1 MKRPGVQPP
10 SLLGFSHN
18 RRSAPAHDSRPLT
31 QPLAAVVMAAGLGT
45 RMKSATPKHLH
56 PLLGRPLVAWVLDA
70 LRAVGPSRLV
80 LISSPESA
88 AELAAS
94 FPGVEVVVQEKPR
107 GTGDAVAAAR
117 QALEGFEGDL
127 LVLAGDTPLL
137 TPEAIEE
144 LVDEHH
150 REGAAVTL
158 LSIEPEGRRPYGRIV
173 RDEKGELAA
182 IVEERDATPE
192 QREIRELNASVY
204 VFSAPDLWWALGEVG
219 TGNAQGEL
227 YLTDTIARLVR
238 EGERAVVYRSQD
250 PDVAEGVNTRA
261 DLALVASLLRKRI
274 LTAHM
279 LAGVTV
285 VDPGTTWIE
294 ADVQIDPD
302 AVIQPFTVLRGRT
315 VVRGEAEIGPHV
327 VAIDAEI
334 GQGATVGPFCYLRP
348 GSVLAAGAKAGT
360 FVEIKNAQIGERSKV
375 PHLSYIGD
383 AQIGEDTNIGAGA
396 ITANYREERFEEK
409 QRTVIGS
416 NVHTGSQNVFV
427 PPVEIGDDAWTG
439 AGSAITEDVPNG
451 ALAIARAR
459 QVNKEGYDDARQRN
473 D

>member
-1 MKRPGVQPP
+1 
-10 SLLGFSHN
+10 
-18 RRSAPAHDSRPLT
+18 
-31 QPLAAVVMAAGLGT
+31 MAAGLGT

-56 PLLGRPLVAWVLDA
+56 PLLGRPLVAWTLDA
-70 LRAVGPSRLV
+70 VRAVGPKRIVLV
-80 LISSPESA
+80 ASPESA
-88 AELAAS
+88 PDLASAFPDAEVA
-94 FPGVEVVVQEKPR
+94 VQEEPR
-107 GTGDAVAAAR
+107 GTGDAVVAAR
-117 QALEGFEGDL
+117 QALEGFQGDV
-127 LVLAGDTPLL
+127 LVLAGDSPLL
-137 TPEAIEE
+137 TPDVIEE
-144 LVDEHH
+144 LVDVH
-150 REGAAVTL
+150 RREEAAVTL
-158 LSIEPEGRRPYGRIV
+158 LSIEPDGHRPYGRIV

-182 IVEERDATPE
+182 IVEERDATAE
-192 QREIRELNASVY
+192 QREIGELNASVY
-204 VFSAPDLWWALGEVG
+204 VFSAPDLWWALGEIG
-219 TGNAQGEL
+219 TDNAQGEL
-227 YLTDTIARLVR
+227 YLTDTIARLVQDGR
-238 EGERAVVYRSQD
+238 RAAVHRSPD
-250 PDVAEGVNTRA
+250 PDVAEGVNTRV
-261 DLALVASLLRKRI
+261 DLALAASLLRQRI

-285 VDPGTTWIE
+285 VDPQTTWIE
-294 ADVQIDPD
+294 AEVEIDPD

-315 VVRGEAEIGPHV
+315 VVRRDAEIGPHA
-327 VAIDAEI
+327 VAVDAEI

-383 AQIGEDTNIGAGA
+383 ASIGEDTNIGAGA
-396 ITANYREERFEEK
+396 ITANYREERYEEK

-439 AGSAITEDVPNG
+439 AGSAITEDVPKG

>member
-1 MKRPGVQPP
+1 
-10 SLLGFSHN
+10 
-18 RRSAPAHDSRPLT
+18 
-31 QPLAAVVMAAGLGT
+31 MAAGLGT
-45 RMKSATPKHLH
+45 RMKSAKPKHLH
-56 PLLGRPLVAWVLDA
+56 PLLGRPLVAWVVDA
-70 LRAVGPSRLV
+70 VRAVGPSPLV
-80 LISSPESA
+80 LVASPESTV
-88 AELAAS
+88 ELAAA
-94 FPGVEVVVQEKPR
+94 FPDVEVAVQDEPR

-127 LVLAGDTPLL
+127 LVLAGDSPLL
-137 TPEAIEE
+137 TPEAINQ
-144 LVDEHH
+144 LVDEHR

-158 LSIEPEGRRPYGRIV
+158 LSIEPEGHRPFGRIV
-173 RDEKGELAA
+173 RDENGELAA

-192 QREIRELNASVY
+192 QQEIRELNASVY
-204 VFSAPDLWWALGEVG
+204 VFSAPDLWQALGELG
-219 TGNAQGEL
+219 TNNAQGEL
-227 YLTDTIARLVR
+227 YLTDTIAWLAEAGKRT
-238 EGERAVVYRSQD
+238 VVYRSPD
-250 PDVAEGVNTRA
+250 PDVAEGVNTRV
-261 DLALVASLLRKRI
+261 DLALAASHLRKRI

-285 VDPGTTWIE
+285 VDPETTWVE
-294 ADVQIDPD
+294 ANVEIDPD
-302 AVIQPFTVLRGRT
+302 VVIQPFTILRGRT
-315 VVRGEAEIGPHV
+315 VVRREAEIGPHV

-334 GQGATVGPFCYLRP
+334 GQGSTVGPFCYLRP
-348 GSVLAAGAKAGT
+348 GSVLGAGAKAGT

-383 AQIGEDTNIGAGA
+383 AEIGEDTNIGAGA

-439 AGSAITEDVPNG
+439 AGSAITEDVPKG

>member
-1 MKRPGVQPP
+1 
-10 SLLGFSHN
+10 
-18 RRSAPAHDSRPLT
+18 
-31 QPLAAVVMAAGLGT
+31 MAAGLGT

-56 PLLGRPLVAWVLDA
+56 PLLGRPLVAWA
-70 LRAVGPSRLV
+70 LAAVRAAGPSPLV
-80 LISSPESA
+80 LVASPVTA
-88 AELAAS
+88 AELGAA
-94 FPGVEVVVQEKPR
+94 FPGVEVAVQEEPR

-117 QALEGFEGDL
+117 ETLQGFEGDL
-127 LVLAGDTPLL
+127 LVLAGDSPLL
-137 TPEAIEE
+137 TPEAIGQ
-144 LVDEHH
+144 LVDEHR
-150 REGAAVTL
+150 RERAAATL
-158 LSIEPEGRRPYGRIV
+158 LSVELHGHRPYGRIV
-173 RDEKGELAA
+173 RDEEDELAA

-204 VFSAPDLWWALGEVG
+204 VFSATDLWWALGELAADNV
-219 TGNAQGEL
+219 QGEL
-227 YLTDTIARLVR
+227 YLTDTIARLVQ
-238 EGERAVVYRSQD
+238 EGRRVVVQRSSD

-261 DLALVASLLRKRI
+261 DLAFVASLLRKRI

-285 VDPGTTWIE
+285 VDPETTWIE
-294 ADVQIDPD
+294 ADVEIEPD

-315 VVRGEAEIGPHV
+315 VVRSEAEVGPHT

-348 GSVLAAGAKAGT
+348 GTVLAAGAKAGT
-360 FVEIKNAQIGERSKV
+360 FVEIKNAQIGKRSKV

-383 AQIGEDTNIGAGA
+383 ADIGEDTNIGAGA

-439 AGSAITEDVPNG
+439 AGSAITEDVPKG

-459 QVNKEGYDDARQRN
+459 QVNKEGYDDARQRH

>member
-1 MKRPGVQPP
+1 
-10 SLLGFSHN
+10 
-18 RRSAPAHDSRPLT
+18 
-31 QPLAAVVMAAGLGT
+31 MAAGLGT

-56 PLLGRPLVAWVLDA
+56 TLLGRPLVAWVLDA
-70 LRAVGPSRLV
+70 VRPVGPAP
-80 LISSPESA
+80 LIVVSSPDSA
-88 AELAAS
+88 DELASA
-94 FPGVEVVVQEKPR
+94 FPDTEVVVQEEPR

-117 QALEGFEGDL
+117 QALEEFEGDV
-127 LVLAGDTPLL
+127 LVVAGDSPLL
-137 TPEAIEE
+137 TAEAIDE
-144 LVDEHH
+144 LLDEHR

-158 LSIEPEGRRPYGRIV
+158 LSIEPEGHRPYGRIV
-173 RDEKGELAA
+173 RNDRGELVA
-182 IVEERDATPE
+182 IVEEGDATPK
-192 QREIRELNASVY
+192 QQEIRELNASVY
-204 VFSAPDLWWALGEVG
+204 VFSAPDLWWALGELG
-219 TGNAQGEL
+219 TDNAQGEL
-227 YLTDTIARLVR
+227 YLTDTIARLVE
-238 EGERAVVYRSQD
+238 EGRRVVVHRSPD
-250 PDVAEGVNTRA
+250 SDVAEGVNTRA
-261 DLALVASLLRKRI
+261 DLALAASLLRKRI

-285 VDPGTTWIE
+285 VDPETTWIE
-294 ADVQIDPD
+294 ADVEIEPD
-302 AVIQPFTVLRGRT
+302 ALIQPFTVLRGRT
-315 VVRGEAEIGPHV
+315 VVRREAEIGPHV
-327 VAIDAEI
+327 VAIDAQI

-383 AQIGEDTNIGAGA
+383 ADIGEDTNIGAGA

-439 AGSAITEDVPNG
+439 AGSAITEDVPKG

>member
-1 MKRPGVQPP
+1 
-10 SLLGFSHN
+10 
-18 RRSAPAHDSRPLT
+18 
-31 QPLAAVVMAAGLGT
+31 MAAGLGT

-70 LRAVGPSRLV
+70 VHAAGPSPLV
-80 LISSPESA
+80 LVSSPDSA
-88 AELAAS
+88 ADLAAA
-94 FPGVEVVVQEKPR
+94 FPGVEVAVQEEPR

-117 QALEGFEGDL
+117 QALEGFEGDI
-127 LVLAGDTPLL
+127 LVLAGDSPLL
-137 TPEAIEE
+137 TPEAIEQ
-144 LVDEHH
+144 LVDEHR
-150 REGAAVTL
+150 REEAAVTV
-158 LSIEPEGRRPYGRIV
+158 LSITPPGDRPYGRIV
-173 RDEKGELAA
+173 CDEEGELAA

-192 QREIRELNASVY
+192 QRGIRELNASVY
-204 VFSAPDLWWALGEVG
+204 VFSASDLWWALGELG
-219 TGNAQGEL
+219 TDNAQGEL
-227 YLTDTIARLVR
+227 YLTDTIARLVQDGR
-238 EGERAVVYRSQD
+238 RALVHRSPD

-261 DLALVASLLRKRI
+261 DLALAASLLRKRI
-274 LTAHM
+274 LTGHM

-285 VDPGTTWIE
+285 VDPETTWIE
-294 ADVQIDPD
+294 ADVEIDSD

-315 VVRGEAEIGPHV
+315 VVRREAEIGPHV
-327 VAIDAEI
+327 VAVDAEI

-383 AQIGEDTNIGAGA
+383 AEIGEDTNIGAGA

-439 AGSAITEDVPNG
+439 AGSAITEDVPKG

>member
-1 MKRPGVQPP
+1 
-10 SLLGFSHN
+10 
-18 RRSAPAHDSRPLT
+18 
-31 QPLAAVVMAAGLGT
+31 MAAGLGT
-45 RMKSATPKHLH
+45 RMKSAKPKHLH
-56 PLLGRPLVAWVLDA
+56 PLLGRPLVAWVVDA
-70 LRAVGPSRLV
+70 VHAAGPSPLV
-80 LISSPESA
+80 LVASPESA
-88 AELAAS
+88 AELAAA
-94 FPGVEVVVQEKPR
+94 FPNVEVAVQEEPR

-127 LVLAGDTPLL
+127 LVLAGDSPLL
-137 TPEAIEE
+137 TPEAINQ
-144 LVDEHH
+144 LVDEHR

-158 LSIEPEGRRPYGRIV
+158 LSIEPEGHRPFGRIL
-173 RDEKGELAA
+173 RDEKGDLAA

-192 QREIRELNASVY
+192 QLELRELNASVY
-204 VFSAPDLWWALGEVG
+204 VFAAPDLWEALGELE
-219 TGNAQGEL
+219 TDNAQGEL
-227 YLTDTIARLVR
+227 YLTDTIARLAQA
-238 EGERAVVYRSQD
+238 GKRAVVYRSPD
-250 PDVAEGVNTRA
+250 PDVAEGVNTRV
-261 DLALVASLLRKRI
+261 DLALAASHLRKRI

-285 VDPGTTWIE
+285 VDPDTTWVE
-294 ADVQIDPD
+294 ADVEIDPD
-302 AVIQPFTVLRGRT
+302 VVIQPFTILRGRT
-315 VVRGEAEIGPHV
+315 VVRREAEIGPHV

-334 GQGATVGPFCYLRP
+334 GQGSTVGPFCYLRP
-348 GSVLAAGAKAGT
+348 GSVLGAGAKAGT

-383 AQIGEDTNIGAGA
+383 AEIGEDTNIGAGA
-396 ITANYREERFEEK
+396 ITANYREERYPEK

-439 AGSAITEDVPNG
+439 AGSAITEDVPKG
-451 ALAIARAR
+451 ALAVARAR

>member
-1 MKRPGVQPP
+1 
-10 SLLGFSHN
+10 
-18 RRSAPAHDSRPLT
+18 
-31 QPLAAVVMAAGLGT
+31 MAAGLGT

-70 LRAVGPSRLV
+70 VRAVGPSPLV
-80 LISSPESA
+80 LVSSPESA
-88 AELAAS
+88 AELASA
-94 FPGVEVVVQEKPR
+94 FPGVEVVVQEEPR

-117 QALEGFEGDL
+117 QALEGFEGDV
-127 LVLAGDTPLL
+127 LVLAGDSPLL

-144 LVDEHH
+144 LVDEH
-150 REGAAVTL
+150 RRDGATVTV
-158 LSIEPEGRRPYGRIV
+158 LSIEPEGHRPYGRIA

-204 VFSAPDLWWALGEVG
+204 VFSAPDLWWALSELW
-219 TGNAQGEL
+219 TDNAQGEL
-227 YLTDTIARLVR
+227 LLTDTIARLVR
-238 EGERAVVYRSQD
+238 EGRRAVVHRSPD

-261 DLALVASLLRKRI
+261 DLALVASLLRQRI

-279 LAGVTV
+279 LAGVTI

-294 ADVQIDPD
+294 AGVEIDPD

-327 VAIDAEI
+327 VAVDAEI
-334 GQGATVGPFCYLRP
+334 GQGASVGPFCYLRP

-360 FVEIKNAQIGERSKV
+360 FVEVKNAQIGERSKV

-396 ITANYREERFEEK
+396 ITANYREERFHEK

-439 AGSAITEDVPNG
+439 AGSTITEDVPSG

>member
-1 MKRPGVQPP
+1 
-10 SLLGFSHN
+10 
-18 RRSAPAHDSRPLT
+18 
-31 QPLAAVVMAAGLGT
+31 MAAGLGT

-56 PLLGRPLVAWVLDA
+56 PLLGRPLVAWA
-70 LRAVGPSRLV
+70 LAAARAVEPSPLILV
-80 LISSPESA
+80 SSPESV
-88 AELAAS
+88 AELASA
-94 FPGVEVVVQEKPR
+94 FPDVEVAVQEEPR

-117 QALEGFEGDL
+117 QALEGFEGDI
-127 LVLAGDTPLL
+127 LVLAGDSPLL
-137 TPEAIEE
+137 TPESIDQLVAQHRREE
-144 LVDEHH
+144 
-150 REGAAVTL
+150 AAVTL
-158 LSIEPEGRRPYGRIV
+158 LSIEPEGHRPYGRIV
-173 RDEKGELAA
+173 RGENGELAA

-192 QREIRELNASVY
+192 QLEIRELNASVY
-204 VFSAPDLWWALGEVG
+204 VFSAPDLWWALGELG
-219 TGNAQGEL
+219 TDNAQGEL
-227 YLTDTIARLVR
+227 YLTDTLARLVQ
-238 EGERAVVYRSQD
+238 EGRRAVVHRSAD
-250 PDVAEGVNTRA
+250 PDVAEGVNTRV
-261 DLALVASLLRKRI
+261 DLALAASLLRKRI

-285 VDPGTTWIE
+285 VDPQTTWIE
-294 ADVQIDPD
+294 ADVVIDPD

-315 VVRGEAEIGPHV
+315 AVRSGAEIGPHV
-327 VAIDAEI
+327 VAVDAEI

-348 GSVLAAGAKAGT
+348 GSVLAAGVKAGT

-383 AQIGEDTNIGAGA
+383 ADIGEDTNIGAGA

-439 AGSAITEDVPNG
+439 AGSAITEDVPKG

>member
-1 MKRPGVQPP
+1 
-10 SLLGFSHN
+10 
-18 RRSAPAHDSRPLT
+18 
-31 QPLAAVVMAAGLGT
+31 MAAGLGT

-56 PLLGRPLVAWVLDA
+56 PLLGRPLVAWTLDA
-70 LRAVGPSRLV
+70 VRAVEPSPLV
-80 LISSPESA
+80 LVASPESA
-88 AELAAS
+88 AGLASA
-94 FPGVEVVVQEKPR
+94 FLDAEVVVQEEPR

-117 QALEGFEGDL
+117 QVLEGFEGDL
-127 LVLAGDTPLL
+127 LVLAGDSPLL
-137 TPEAIEE
+137 TPEVIEE
-144 LVDEHH
+144 LVDVHS
-150 REGAAVTL
+150 REEAAVTL
-158 LSIEPEGRRPYGRIV
+158 LSIEPADHRPYGRIV
-173 RDEKGELAA
+173 RDENGELAA
-182 IVEERDATPE
+182 IVEERDATAE
-192 QREIRELNASVY
+192 QREIPELNGSVY
-204 VFSAPDLWWALGEVG
+204 VFSAPDLWWALGEIG
-219 TGNAQGEL
+219 ADNAQGEL
-227 YLTDTIARLVR
+227 YLTDTIVRLVQ
-238 EGERAVVYRSQD
+238 EGRRAVVHRSPD
-250 PDVAEGVNTRA
+250 PEVAEGVNTRV
-261 DLALVASLLRKRI
+261 DLALAASILRKRI
-274 LTAHM
+274 LAAHM

-285 VDPGTTWIE
+285 VDPQTTWIE
-294 ADVQIDPD
+294 AEVQIDPD

-315 VVRGEAEIGPHV
+315 VVRREAEIGPHA
-327 VAIDAEI
+327 VAVDAEI

-383 AQIGEDTNIGAGA
+383 ASIGEDTNIGAGA

-439 AGSAITEDVPNG
+439 AGSAITEDVPKG
-451 ALAIARAR
+451 SLAIARAR